1 MGANQFGAPL
11 EEIAFLRKEHSTQ
24 VFVETGTFKGATAE
38 RAASIFNRVF
48 TIEGSPAY
56 HGEAKLRLSQFTN
69 VECLLGDSRLALREV
84 LGRIGNVAALFWLDA
99 HWMPGS
105 FGESAECPV
114 LEEIQIILSV
124 ADDSIILVDDA
135 RLFLAPPPRPHKA
148 DNWPSMDSVLQ
159 TLNKGGDKPRY
170 NLTHG
175 DVIFSVPPRLK
186 EATSNFFQDMTTAE
200 MNRPQPSLT
209 QKLWSRFMGR

>member
-11 EEIAFLRKEHSTQ
+11 EEIAFLRNEHSTR

-38 RAASIFNRVF
+38 RAASMFDRVF

-56 HGEAKLRLSQFTN
+56 YEEASTKLARFPN
-69 VECLLGDSRLALREV
+69 VECLLGDSRLALKEV
-84 LGRIGNVAALFWLDA
+84 LDRMGKVATLFWLDA

-105 FGESAECPV
+105 FGEAAECPV
-114 LEEIQIILSV
+114 LEEIQIILHN
-124 ADDSIILVDDA
+124 ADDCIILVDDA

-148 DNWPSMDSVLQ
+148 DNWPSMDAVLQ
-159 TLNKGGDKPRY
+159 ALNSEGAAPRY

-175 DVIFSVPPRLK
+175 DVIFSVPLRLK
-186 EATSNFFQDMTTAE
+186 KATTNFFQSMTTAE
-200 MNRPQPSLT
+200 MNRPHPSLT
-209 QKLWSRFMGR
+209 QKLWDRFVRG

>member
-11 EEIAFLRKEHSTQ
+11 EEIAFLRKEHSTL

-38 RAASIFNRVF
+38 RAASIFDRVF

-56 HGEAKLRLSQFTN
+56 YREASNKLSQFTN
-69 VECLLGDSRLALREV
+69 IECLLGDSRLALKEV
-84 LGRIGNVAALFWLDA
+84 LGRIGKVAALFWLDA

-114 LEEIQIILSV
+114 LEEIQIILNG

-148 DNWPSMDSVLQ
+148 DNWPSMDSVLRA
-159 TLNKGGDKPRY
+159 LNQEGGKPRY

-175 DVIFSVPPRLK
+175 DVIFSVPERMK
-186 EATSNFFQDMTTAE
+186 EATKNFFQDITTAE
-200 MNRPQPSLT
+200 MNRPRPSLSE
-209 QKLWSRFMGR
+209 KLWNRFVQR